1 MANSKIRGDFH
12 AADNTVSNTGGSSSG
27 KPTPEDHARGGIF
40 STPLRF
46 ERLPGEGDM
55 PFYRTDPA
63 NSRDMRTAQRIWNFI
78 AVAMVIIIVAL
89 LLWSVRLRH

>member
-12 AADNTVSNTGGSSSG
+12 AANNTISSTGGNSSG

-46 ERLPGEGDM
+46 ECLPGEGDM
-55 PFYRTDPA
+55 PFYHTDPA
-63 NSRDMRTAQRIWNFI
+63 NSCDMRTAQRIWNFI
-78 AVAMVIIIVAL
+78 AVAMVIIIAAS
-89 LLWSVRLRH
+89 LLWYVWLRH